1 MNDAD
6 YEPAAQT
13 VSLPVKAKAGKKRR
27 QLSQKERL
35 VKPVCLKFS

>member
-13 VSLPVKAKAGKKRR
+13 VRLPVKAKAGKKQR
-27 QLSQKERL
+27 QLSQKERP
-35 VKPVCLKFS
+35 VKPVCLKLS

>member
-1 MNDAD
+1 MRDAC
-6 YEPAAQT
+6 YEQAEQI
-13 VSLPVKAKAGKKRR
+13 VHLPVKPKAGKKQR